1 MPIAAVN
8 MERLTSPAV
17 IRELLAAHGIELRKG
32 LGQHFLA
39 DANVLGRIVEAISP
53 SPTDRVVEV
62 GAGIGTLTVALAPHV
77 RELWAVEV
85 DSRFIPLLRAH
96 LGPFRNVHILNEDF
110 RDLDLSSLGGDLL
123 VVGNLPYGITSA
135 VLLKLIGERESVAK
149 AVFTVQWEVGEKLV
163 APPGP
168 EVTRLAVHLR
178 TYFEVEL
185 VRRIPKTV
193 FFPPP
198 EVDGA
203 LVRLHRL
210 PKPRVSLSGKDWERT
225 LALAFSHRRKTLRRV
240 LLSLLS
246 PGEVD
251 ALLAELGLDPRARAE
266 ALDFPELE
274 KLGRALAQLGLF
286 ERNQ

>member
-1 MPIAAVN
+1 
-8 MERLTSPAV
+8 MERLTSPSV
-17 IRELLAAHGIELRKG
+17 IRGLLEAHGIELRKG

-39 DANVLGRIVEAISP
+39 DANVLERIVEAIAP
-53 SPTDRVVEV
+53 SPGDVAVEV
-62 GAGIGTLTVALAPHV
+62 GAGIGTLTLALAPKV

-85 DSRFIPLLRAH
+85 DPRFIPLLRFH
-96 LGPFRNVHILNEDF
+96 LEPFPHVRVLNQDF
-110 RDLDLSSLGGDLL
+110 RELALASLGKDLL

-135 VLLKLIGERESVAK
+135 VLLKLIRERESVAR

-168 EVTRLAVHLR
+168 EITRLALHLR

-185 VRRIPKTV
+185 LRRIPKTV

-203 LVRLHRL
+203 LVRLRRL
-210 PKPRVSLSGKDWERT
+210 PRPWVSLSEDVWEKT

-240 LLSLLS
+240 LLSFLS
-246 PGEVD
+246 AGEVD
-251 ALLAELGLDPRARAE
+251 ALLAELGLDPRVRAE

-274 KLGRALAQLGLF
+274 KLGRALARLGLF
-286 ERNQ
+286 GQNP